1 MKYVV
6 AGLLAGLAIGVWGT
20 AAVLNARHA
29 AAIATLKRE
38 QTEQTLR
45 NSAAALEAYT
55 RMEKTKNEA
64 IKAAEILASKNR
76 ADADAA
82 SRALVGLRGELSR
95 VPARIESASRTAVN
109 EYAATAGQL
118 LESCADEYRI
128 VAKEADGHAADVRMI
143 LAAWPRTVSP
153 SDTDDRASRRQ
164 PQ

>member
-1 MKYVV
+1 MR
-6 AGLLAGLAIGVWGT
+6 ALALSTIGGAALGALLTWYALSG
-20 AAVLNARHA
+20 HQA

-45 NSAAALEAYT
+45 NSAAALEAYS

-64 IKAAEILASKNR
+64 IEAAEVLASKNR

-95 VPARIESASRTAVN
+95 VPARIESASRAAIT
-109 EYAATAGQL
+109 EYATTATVVFEQCARRYTEVAG
-118 LESCADEYRI
+118 D
-128 VAKEADGHAADVRMI
+128 ADGHAVDAI
-143 LAAWPRTVSP
+143 KLENAWPRTISP
-153 SDTDDRASRRQ
+153 YDTGGLASRRQ